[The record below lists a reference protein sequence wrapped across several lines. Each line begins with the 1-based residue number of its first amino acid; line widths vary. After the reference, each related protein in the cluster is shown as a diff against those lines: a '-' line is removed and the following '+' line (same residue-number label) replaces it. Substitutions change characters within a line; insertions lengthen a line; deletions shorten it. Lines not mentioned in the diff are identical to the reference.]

1 MRTFVALGVAVTAAA
16 AFPNAPAS
24 AGGLLAPIWSG
35 AYIGLDAGAGWGT
48 VRDAT
53 YSQSIDLAGLTG
65 GLHAGYNFQIGNIVL
80 GAEADAILSGAG
92 ATLPLG
98 PASSV
103 SLDLNWA
110 ASIRGRLGF
119 AFGPLLLYGT
129 GGVAWSQL
137 AYDSQLAGASVSD
150 GKSTLSGYVIGGGI
164 EAKIMPNA
172 AVRIEALHYMFE
184 KQPYSAFDLTGH
196 TYSALTSTQFS
207 AGARRRQLRVL
218 ERSEYAQP
226 LSRSTSLAS
235 LILAARYVE
244 PPRSGWNFSINS
256 RCALRMSS
264 SLAPAFNPRISSASS
279 GPMRPPGPF
288 AISRSPRARSSR
300 HVGCIRSR

>member
-1 MRTFVALGVAVTAAA
+1 MRHWAPRPATSGAVCGALFMRTFVALGVAVTAAA
-16 AFPNAPAS
+16 ALPNAPAS

-80 GAEADAILSGAG
+80 GAEADAMLSGAG

-137 AYDSQLAGASVSD
+137 ASFTMGRRLRIGRQKHSQRLCHRRRHRGEDHAQRRSADRGASLHVREAALFRLRPD
-150 GKSTLSGYVIGGGI
+150 GGTPI
-164 EAKIMPNA
+164 
-172 AVRIEALHYMFE
+172 
-184 KQPYSAFDLTGH
+184 
-196 TYSALTSTQFS
+196 
-207 AGARRRQLRVL
+207 QL
-218 ERSEYAQP
+218 
-226 LSRSTSLAS
+226 
-235 LILAARYVE
+235 
-244 PPRSGWNFSINS
+244 
-256 RCALRMSS
+256 
-264 SLAPAFNPRISSASS
+264 
-279 GPMRPPGPF
+279 
-288 AISRSPRARSSR
+288 
-300 HVGCIRSR
+300 